1 VKNDSISL
9 PRKRK
14 VKRPYSP
21 EIHIRNKR
29 LIEKRKGIRKQKR
42 LHPVT
47 EEGMAKQNNINI
59 IVTPVVL
66 SSGTSLPITTYPEP
80 QSEKNLSPALDD
92 LISMFCILSVR

>member
-21 EIHIRNKR
+21 EIHISNKK

-42 LHPVT
+42 LHPAA

-59 IVTPVVL
+59 IVFSVVL
-66 SSGTSLPITTYPEP
+66 SSGTSLPTTTYPKP
-80 QSEKNLSPALDD
+80 QSEKNL
-92 LISMFCILSVR
+92 